1 MMLCE
6 DLLYGLFDEF
16 LTKQFINV
24 SHFGL
29 NNIALG
35 ATLVTWAPKLTTQAT
50 GQ

>member
-1 MMLCE
+1 MLCE
-6 DLLYGLFDEF
+6 DLLYGLYGEF
-16 LTKQFINV
+16 LAKQFINV
-24 SHFGL
+24 SHSGL